1 MTLQS
6 NNNGYQNA
14 EIINKS
20 LNFSAKENII
30 EIGVTIEVRREIT
43 KEQETAVGQKISDK
57 RGD

>member
-1 MTLQS
+1 MEKNMIKRKKKYAALKT
-6 NNNGYQNA
+6 
-14 EIINKS
+14 
-20 LNFSAKENII
+20 KENII